1 MCKKDA
7 LEDFLDR
14 HEPIACG
21 ATLAQGTI
29 ASGWRIV
36 AFLGRGGSAEVYRVV
51 HLSLPLQGALKLLM
65 RGEASHIE
73 RFKRETLLLADLRHP
88 AFPRFLGSGEIEG
101 RPYVVM
107 ELLEPMELPQ
117 KDGAVA
123 AFLTAVAE
131 GVKALHAKGIIHRD
145 LKPQNIMRR
154 ADGSPV
160 IIDLGL
166 AKRYS
171 PLSRLNMPPTLSVVD
186 GKRVGLGTPRYAA
199 PEQFSGGE
207 ISPAADI
214 HALGMLADECF
225 GGKAPLCWMRIIR
238 RCSSSIPFLRYQSA
252 ADFITAVRRR
262 HWLRNLLL
270 SGLVLVVFAL
280 VAVFA
285 VPHLAVIE
293 EPSIPAVV
301 EEPPLPVVEESHSL
315 PVAEEVV
322 PSSIVEEPPPAMDDA
337 ISIWRGLAVGT
348 ITTNM
353 IERGELVSETVG
365 TNCFGWVEVTGRAW
379 RNATNEI
386 NAVIVNLNS
395 ITNVFDRPIALPPGY
410 EYWITGPGVLDAEL
424 VAQKGTTIRLKDCV
438 FLNRARNA
446 LDVAE
451 IRYVLKGG
459 VYMNFSELDRP
470 GLGIQNQYIETKYDS
485 EHAAANLV
493 RFKGPESLK
502 ALREEEERE
511 RWYMIRRDMGHPY

>member
-1 MCKKDA
+1 MHKKDA
-7 LEDFLDR
+7 LEDFLER
-14 HEPIACG
+14 HEPISGSASL
-21 ATLAQGTI
+21 ATGIIL
-29 ASGWRIV
+29 SGWRIV

-51 HLSLPLQGALKLLM
+51 HLSLPLQGALKILI
-65 RGEASHIE
+65 RNEASHIE
-73 RFKRETLLLADLRHP
+73 RFRRETELLAKLRHP
-88 AFPRFLGSGEIEG
+88 AFPHFLGSGEIEG
-101 RPYVVM
+101 RPYIIM
-107 ELLEPMELPQ
+107 ELLEPMELPHDD
-117 KDGAVA
+117 KAVA
-123 AFLTAVAE
+123 KFLMSVAE
-131 GVKALHAKGIIHRD
+131 GVKALHSRGIIHRD
-145 LKPQNIMRR
+145 IKPQNIMRR

-171 PLSRLNMPPTLSVVD
+171 PLSRLKMPATLSVVD

-225 GGKAPLCWMRIIR
+225 GGKASLCWMRIIR

-262 HWLRNLLL
+262 HWMRNL
-270 SGLVLVVFAL
+270 A
-280 VAVFA
+280 VAGIA
-285 VPHLAVIE
+285 LAVLTAAACLL
-293 EPSIPAVV
+293 PHPAPVARPAQPAV
-301 EEPPLPVVEESHSL
+301 LSL
-315 PVAEEVV
+315 PLDMAADEAL
-322 PSSIVEEPPPAMDDA
+322 SRWRSL
-337 ISIWRGLAVGT
+337 ISAN

-353 IERGELVSETVG
+353 IERGELVSETLT
-365 TNCFGWVEVTGRAW
+365 TNRFGYVDVKSRVW

-386 NAVIVNLNS
+386 HAVVVRLNNE
-395 ITNVFDRPIALPPGY
+395 TNVFTIPIPLTPGQ
-410 EYWITGPGVLDAEL
+410 ECWIEGPGVLDAEL
-424 VAQKGTTIRLKDCV
+424 IAPTGTTVRLKNCV
-438 FLNRARNA
+438 FLNRARTA
-446 LDVAE
+446 LDVSQ

>member
-1 MCKKDA
+1 MRKKDA
-7 LEDFLDR
+7 LEDFLER
-14 HEPIACG
+14 HEPIAG
-21 ATLAQGTI
+21 SASLATGTI
-29 ASGWRIV
+29 LSGWRIV

-51 HLSLPLQGALKLLM
+51 HLSLPLQGALKILM
-65 RGEASHIE
+65 RSEPAHVE
-73 RFKRETLLLADLRHP
+73 RFKRETVLLSDLRHM
-88 AFPRFLGSGEIEG
+88 AFPRFLGSGETEG

-107 ELLEPMELPQ
+107 ELLEPMELPR
-117 KDGAVA
+117 KDKAVA
-123 AFLTAVAE
+123 KFLVSVAE
-131 GVKALHAKGIIHRD
+131 GVKALHSRGIIHRD

-171 PLSRLNMPPTLSVVD
+171 PLSRLKMPATLSVVD

-252 ADFITAVRRR
+252 DDFITAVRRR
-262 HWLRNLLL
+262 HLLRNLLL

-301 EEPPLPVVEESHSL
+301 EEPPLPVVKESHSL
-315 PVAEEVV
+315 PVAEEVA
-322 PSSIVEEPPPAMDDA
+322 PASIVEETPPVADDA
-337 ISIWRGLAVGT
+337 ISIWRGLASNVA
-348 ITTNM
+348 TNI
-353 IERGELVSETVG
+353 IELELVSKTVT
-365 TNCFGWVEVTGRAW
+365 TNYLGLVSNIERVYSNVTKRVDATIV
-379 RNATNEI
+379 RLNNATH
-386 NAVIVNLNS
+386 
-395 ITNVFDRPIALPPGY
+395 VFDSPITLLPDH
-410 EYWITGPGVLDAEL
+410 ECWIEGPGILDAEL
-424 VAQKGTTIRLKDCV
+424 LAPTGTIIRMKNCV
-438 FLNRARNA
+438 FLNRTRSA
-446 LDVAE
+446 LDDAKVYYSLE
-451 IRYVLKGG
+451 GG
-459 VYMNFSELDRP
+459 TYMNFSELSQPYGWR
-470 GLGIQNQYIETKYDS
+470 QYVYIDDGATNK
-485 EHAAANLV
+485 V
-493 RFKGPESLK
+493 RFHGPETIDGLMKDMDRDFNMS
-502 ALREEEERE
+502 
-511 RWYMIRRDMGHPY
+511 IRDM

>member
-1 MCKKDA
+1 MRKKDA
-7 LEDFLDR
+7 LEDFLER
-14 HEPIACG
+14 HEPIAG
-21 ATLAQGTI
+21 SASIATGTI
-29 ASGWRIV
+29 LSGWRIV

-51 HLSLPLQGALKLLM
+51 HLSLPLQGALKLLI
-65 RGEASHIE
+65 RNEASHME
-73 RFKRETLLLADLRHP
+73 RFKRETLLLADLRHL
-88 AFPRFLGSGEIEG
+88 AFPRFFGSGEIDG
-101 RPYVVM
+101 RPYIIM
-107 ELLEPMELPQ
+107 ELLEPMDLPR

-123 AFLTAVAE
+123 AYLTAVAE

-166 AKRYS
+166 AKKYS
-171 PLSRLNMPPTLSVVD
+171 PLSRLKMPPTLSVVD

-262 HWLRNLLL
+262 HWLRNMLLAFVAIL
-270 SGLVLVVFAL
+270 GV
-280 VAVFA
+280 VAVGLMIVPTDRREPIA
-285 VPHLAVIE
+285 VQTPAINPAPIISE
-293 EPSIPAVV
+293 EPSIPVTV
-301 EEPPLPVVEESHSL
+301 EEP
-315 PVAEEVV
+315 
-322 PSSIVEEPPPAMDDA
+322 DA

-353 IERGELVSETVG
+353 IERGELVSETLG
-365 TNCFGWVEVTGRAW
+365 TNRFGWVEVTGRVW
-379 RNATNEI
+379 RNVTNEV
-386 NAVIVNLNS
+386 NAIIVHLNS
-395 ITNVFDRPIALPPGY
+395 RTNVFDSPVLLPSGY
-410 EYWITGPGVLDAEL
+410 EYWITGPGVLDTEL

-438 FLNRARNA
+438 FLNRARTA
-446 LDVAE
+446 LDIAE
-451 IRYVLKGG
+451 IRYVLRGG
-459 VYMNFSELDRP
+459 VYMNFSELDNP
-470 GLGIQNQYIETKYDS
+470 GLGIENQYIESKYDS
-485 EHAAANLV
+485 ENAAANLV

-502 ALREEEERE
+502 ALREEQDREFRRIIKEAEERE
-511 RWYMIRRDMGHPY
+511 LRKSIRYFNGSY